1 MPAMNTVR
9 CILLLT
15 AVVALAACGGSRGQP
30 ATDLAAPADAGA
42 RPHSV
47 ADEAAGGTLR
57 QTPMVYPGSGARLS
71 VEHAQAGLRQPA
83 GEWLP
88 DRFVVSFRPSVAP
101 SAGRGRAGQD
111 LPASLIHTSADHAA
125 LARTIADRYG
135 LTLCE
140 EAYYKGLNFAAY
152 RTTDGDDAAEVMARI
167 AADYAASI
175 EHVEYDGL
183 LRAAYSPDDPYFP
196 DDLWGLIRINA
207 DDAWDTQ
214 KGDSGVLVA
223 IIDGGVRYSGDSVS
237 DAPDHEDLASVCLH
251 PPDHWPQ
258 ETFDLFDD
266 DNVPEDEQPIGHGT
280 RVMGIAGAAGDN
292 GKGVVGAAYGI
303 TLVPIRVYG
312 PDGSTTQSTVAA
324 AIALAAAIEADVANL
339 SLSGT
344 PGFVLETACAQAA
357 EDGLLLVAAA
367 GNDDSSGPR
376 YPAAYETVLGVG
388 ATDLGDDRASFS
400 NYGAWVDLAA
410 PGVDIWSCTK
420 STTSAYNSD
429 WGTSYASP
437 LVAGAAA
444 LLLSYDDTLSR
455 DELWA
460 ALVNTGPLLP
470 AAQWGAGDIRR
481 LDIDAA
487 LDWVIDQPPEIS
499 ILSPADGAT
508 VSGSVSFTVE
518 VTDNTGVALTELY
531 VDDVLKAGFD
541 TGGTLTYIWPTTD
554 YHGGPHTLSVYAED
568 DAGTH
573 SAKAIAVT
581 VMNQQISAVSPPA
594 AERGDS
600 VVVQGSYF
608 IGDGGDSFDPFTDQL
623 HFTTQSGWVRA
634 VVSDWQQTAIT
645 AAVPAAAVIGPL
657 MVSIDGAEQVSGFDF
672 WLPPSI
678 DSLDPD
684 VQVVG
689 GQVTITGYDF
699 GDAPGEEG
707 AIAIGTVEAAP
718 IMWSYDEIVIVVPP
732 GVAQAEL
739 TVTTAGGVSNGI
751 LFTPKPEITLIH
763 PWPAW
768 VGAEVTITGTSFGAS
783 QGSSTLEFG
792 GGALASGPDVISWAD
807 TLITALVPL
816 DAESGDVTVTVN
828 AVASE
833 GYNLR
838 LGLPPPE
845 IVDAGQ
851 L

>member
-1 MPAMNTVR
+1 LPAMNTVR

-581 VMNQQISAVSPPA
+581 VMNQQISASAPSARPRRSAGTAWWCRA
-594 AERGDS
+594 ATS
-600 VVVQGSYF
+600 S
-608 IGDGGDSFDPFTDQL
+608 
-623 HFTTQSGWVRA
+623 A
-634 VVSDWQQTAIT
+634 T
-645 AAVPAAAVIGPL
+645 AATASIRSPTSCISRPRAAGCGRWSATG
-657 MVSIDGAEQVSGFDF
+657 SRF